1 MHKEK
6 LEKGLQKLKDV
17 DGKAGEEVYDRIS
30 KISPFMAGFLVESFG
45 DVYSIPVIDDKIR
58 EIAVIGALTA
68 LGYAIPQL
76 KVHIHAGLNVGLS
89 KDEIIAIIN
98 TIGIYAGF
106 PAALNALFAAQEV
119 FNEEG
124 LPE

>member
-1 MHKEK
+1 MEI
-6 LEKGLQKLKDV
+6 GMRKLKDV
-17 DGKAGEEVYDRIS
+17 DGKAGEEVYERIS

-45 DVYSIPVIDDKIR
+45 DVYSIPAIDDKTR

-89 KDEIIAIIN
+89 KEEILAIIN

-119 FNEEG
+119 FDEAG
-124 LPE
+124 LKK

>member
-30 KISPFMAGFLVESFG
+30 KISPYMAGFLVESFG